1 MYEKLAEIRKKKNY
15 TLEDLAS
22 VIGKSPA
29 NYYKK
34 ETGKVPFTLEEA
46 GKIADFFKL
55 KPNYIFFNSKVSQ
68 SEKKE
73 SDKNETNQKPRV

>member
-1 MYEKLAEIRKKKNY
+1 MYKKLAEIRKKKKY

-46 GKIADFFKL
+46 GKIADFLKL
-55 KPNYIFFNSKVSQ
+55 KPNYIFFKNKVSQ
-68 SEKKE
+68 SE
-73 SDKNETNQKPRV
+73 NEREVK

>member
-1 MYEKLAEIRKKKNY
+1 MYKKLAEIRKKKKY

-46 GKIADFFKL
+46 GKIADFLKL
-55 KPNYIFFNSKVSQ
+55 KPNYIFFNNKVSQ
-68 SEKKE
+68 SENEKE
-73 SDKNETNQKPRV
+73 VK